1 MIRKKKNIFI
11 IIILLCFVMV
21 ISLPLL
27 IKTIAKIN
35 DKPSS
40 DTSVVKV
47 DTKLEILESNIKYA
61 DNAYSICLKTGT
73 IITNVPISRIF
84 INVNG
89 VGTQDLAYEE
99 KEVRYTSGAY
109 VMSYTL
115 NPVKSVCSTA
125 FDDDATI
132 KADIY
137 VVYNDISYK
146 ANTSYVQVKSC
157 WIGPY

>member
-1 MIRKKKNIFI
+1 MLRKKKNVFI
-11 IIILLCFVMV
+11 VVILLCLVMF
-21 ISLPLL
+21 ITLPLL
-27 IKTIAKIN
+27 IKMVAKIN
-35 DKPSS
+35 DKPSAE
-40 DTSVVKV
+40 TSVVKI

-61 DNAYSICLKTGT
+61 DNSYCINLTSGT
-73 IITNVPISRIF
+73 IITNVPVSRIF

-99 KEVRYTSGAY
+99 KEVKYTSGAN

-115 NPVKSVCSTA
+115 NPVKSVCSAA

-146 ANTSYVQVKSC
+146 ANTSYVKVKSC